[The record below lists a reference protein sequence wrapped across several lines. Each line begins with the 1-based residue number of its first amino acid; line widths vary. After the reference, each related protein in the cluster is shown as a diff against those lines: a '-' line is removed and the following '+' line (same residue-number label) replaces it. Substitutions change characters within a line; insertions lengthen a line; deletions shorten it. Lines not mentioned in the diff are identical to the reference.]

1 MGTCSIIVNRKEE
14 PEQVARGR
22 KGGHPPMKY
31 RDFVKLTPAQQEAY
45 WKAAQAAAKEKAAK
59 RNTA

>member
-1 MGTCSIIVNRKEE
+1 
-14 PEQVARGR
+14 
-22 KGGHPPMKY
+22 MKY